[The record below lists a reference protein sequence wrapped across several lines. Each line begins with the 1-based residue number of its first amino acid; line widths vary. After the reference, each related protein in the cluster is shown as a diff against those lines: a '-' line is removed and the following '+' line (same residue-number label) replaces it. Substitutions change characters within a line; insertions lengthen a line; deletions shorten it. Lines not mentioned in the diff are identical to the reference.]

1 VWDARSGRPLLN
13 LRGHDGRVFGVAWCA
28 ADDADLVASG
38 SDDQTVRLWRLS
50 SQLKSSR
57 FTTPPSLA
65 KAEPNVRAIEAQSAG
80 PVPHPAALAE
90 GTALGEAE
98 LVAAQSGDGSK
109 GPAAAAEPSAAVRA
123 KVGAAGPSGSLGKGP
138 AAMYGAASKA
148 KKGKSLLPQLSQ
160 LVVSSNLEAVQRN
173 VQARN
178 SCPVPCPQWPS
189 AMPTVAQCRAQQLPA
204 RNRHSNQRTS
214 RTSASAAAACLV
226 ACHGSARPAAL
237 WAISFAQ
244 HSEAPVLRRRS
255 SARCWGC
262 GAARLQRSCKRQFGT
277 ARAAHASALST
288 TNAGQCV

>member
-1 VWDARSGRPLLN
+1 MI
-13 LRGHDGRVFGVAWCA
+13 VF
-28 ADDADLVASG
+28 DDADVVASG

-123 KVGAAGPSGSLGKGP
+123 KVGAAGPSGTLGKGP
-138 AAMYGAASKA
+138 AALYGAASKA

-173 VQARN
+173 VQVRN
-178 SCPVPCPQWPS
+178 SCRRGT
-189 AMPTVAQCRAQQLPA
+189 AT
-204 RNRHSNQRTS
+204 RTS
-214 RTSASAAAACLV
+214 
-226 ACHGSARPAAL
+226 
-237 WAISFAQ
+237 
-244 HSEAPVLRRRS
+244 
-255 SARCWGC
+255 
-262 GAARLQRSCKRQFGT
+262 
-277 ARAAHASALST
+277 ARAAHRHRLRLRASSHAMRAPSQRFCGQSPSHST
-288 TNAGQCV
+288 PRRRCCGAGARHDVGAVVRLGCREAASVSSERHAPRTLPR

>member
-1 VWDARSGRPLLN
+1 MWDARSGRPLLN

-123 KVGAAGPSGSLGKGP
+123 KVGAAGPSGTLGKGP

-173 VQARN
+173 VQVRN

-189 AMPTVAQCRAQQLPA
+189 AVRNSCRRGTAT
-204 RNRHSNQRTS
+204 RTS
-214 RTSASAAAACLV
+214 
-226 ACHGSARPAAL
+226 
-237 WAISFAQ
+237 
-244 HSEAPVLRRRS
+244 
-255 SARCWGC
+255 
-262 GAARLQRSCKRQFGT
+262 
-277 ARAAHASALST
+277 ARAAHRHRLRLRASSHVMRAPSQRPCGQSPSHST
-288 TNAGQCV
+288 PRRRCCGAGARHDVGAVVRLGCREAASVSSERHAPRTLPR